1 MSGTFLRQ
9 MGLDGTIFLVGGEC
23 GRDEWGW
30 VAVSVGG
37 VLFDNACPVGI
48 SLPFIQNFHQLT
60 KTW

>member
-1 MSGTFLRQ
+1 MSGTFFRL
-9 MGLDGTIFLVGGEC
+9 MGADGTIFLVGGEC
-23 GRDEWGW
+23 GRDEWEW

-37 VLFDNACPVGI
+37 VLFDSTYPVGI